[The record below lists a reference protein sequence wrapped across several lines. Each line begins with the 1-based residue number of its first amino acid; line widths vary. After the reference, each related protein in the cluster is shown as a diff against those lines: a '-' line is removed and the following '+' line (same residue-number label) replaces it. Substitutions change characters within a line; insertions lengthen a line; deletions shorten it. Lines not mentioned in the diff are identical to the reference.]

1 MNLISY
7 NVCIIL
13 FIIIF
18 VFFFLYFSG
27 TSSDKKMT
35 AGTSKKN
42 SSVGFV
48 TTDTVD
54 SFG

>member
-1 MNLISY
+1 MSVLFYLLLSLSFFSY
-7 NVCIIL
+7 
-13 FIIIF
+13 
-18 VFFFLYFSG
+18 
-27 TSSDKKMT
+27 TSLALVVTKKMT